1 MLQPAPH
8 RVPQWSSRLRHRQPL
23 SPAAECRRASHWALP
38 ERLWSA
44 TGPRAGEQRRGRT
57 RPWKRAGWQLSGR
70 DAQRGS
76 GPADGALS
84 WRALL
89 ACSRGALSWRALVAR
104 SRGARGRGCARAR
117 ATPRLS
123 SRWKRTGGRRT
134 GSASTTGRASPQA
147 AGCAPPASP
156 SGPFCSSSR
165 YVLLTRR
172 HGVRLALTLSLEW
185 RARVADGATAPPA
198 CAAAATAPPRPS
210 PPAQQPRRRPSA
222 CGGHQQRAAL
232 DARAP
237 RRRDHPA
244 AVRAGQAR
252 PGQGQG
258 KGKGKG

>member
-1 MLQPAPH
+1 MRQRVIHRVLQPAPH

-44 TGPRAGEQRRGRT
+44 TGPRAADASVVAGRGH
-57 RPWKRAGWQLSGR
+57 
-70 DAQRGS
+70 GS
-76 GPADGALS
+76 DQGGNSADETHPLMARS
-84 WRALL
+84 P
-89 ACSRGALSWRALVAR
+89 GALSWRALVAR